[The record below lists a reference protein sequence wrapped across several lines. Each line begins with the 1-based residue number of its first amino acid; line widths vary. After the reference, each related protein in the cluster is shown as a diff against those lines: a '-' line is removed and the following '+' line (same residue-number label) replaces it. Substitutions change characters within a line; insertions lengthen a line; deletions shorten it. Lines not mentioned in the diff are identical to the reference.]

1 MCFDDLRPYKFER
14 FSNIYVLVSL
24 FMQLQLQQVSEHAN
38 TSLHQVQ
45 ELEVSQL
52 SAARH

>member
-1 MCFDDLRPYKFER
+1 
-14 FSNIYVLVSL
+14 
-24 FMQLQLQQVSEHAN
+24 MQLQLQQVSEHAN

-52 SAARH
+52 SAARHYYLFHLSACLFAFHLTNC

>member
-1 MCFDDLRPYKFER
+1 MRWF
-14 FSNIYVLVSL
+14 VL
-24 FMQLQLQQVSEHAN
+24 FIQLQLQQVSEHAN

-52 SAARH
+52 SAACH